1 MNVSTREQW
10 IDFAGGPDEA
20 AKYESLFVQ
29 VEPTALPPGVRSV
42 IERGDAE
49 PGPDYWE
56 YLASQWLDHMWPP
69 SPRLHGTPL
78 PLPRLRMIKP
88 RGLLARLGISLMRRS
103 RR

>member
-29 VEPTALPPGVRSV
+29 AEPTTLPPGVRSV
-42 IERGDAE
+42 IERRDAE
-49 PGPDYWE
+49 PGPDYWA

-69 SPRLHGTPL
+69 SPRLHGTPVP
-78 PLPRLRMIKP
+78 PLKMVKP
-88 RGLLARLGISLMRRS
+88 RGLLARLGIQLLRRP